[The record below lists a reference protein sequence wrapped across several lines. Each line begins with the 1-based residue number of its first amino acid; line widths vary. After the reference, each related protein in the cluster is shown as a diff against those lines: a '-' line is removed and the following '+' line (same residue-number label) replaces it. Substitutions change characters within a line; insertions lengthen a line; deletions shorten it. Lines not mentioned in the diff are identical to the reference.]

1 MAGRLPKVTEYI
13 KNIGKSVAYA
23 SIEVVKEPS
32 ETITDFMETN
42 EDLFKVIYS
51 ASKNYRQT
59 MRAIDRS
66 IKKSKIYDAANS
78 GFKAL
83 KEDLRTG
90 KFYNKERETRFEM
103 ESFGEDFA
111 DFSEFESDDLG
122 IDFDAN
128 DTDMEE
134 VDKPSADA
142 MVFAKTSAGL
152 GGVISEASRAQSNVI
167 ASSAE
172 AIANINMAS
181 AKMLSMQNERIH
193 TSIISGFAGVS
204 AGLNL
209 ISSIMNGPMI
219 NYMNESTK
227 FYGDISNKIN
237 ETNAYLKELTEMQRN
252 LYKKQEEVY
261 KQSRFDEITS
271 ANGTPDLM
279 AYAKNI
285 YKNIKDLDPTG
296 GMFSGGDE
304 NMFKMFVGSPLK
316 AIPMMIAKA
325 IIPSAVTST
334 LQAFDQ
340 NMSGLFSAFITR
352 MNSWAEEEVGE
363 GINIKGIIGRLLGI
377 KIDKKTSLDTSKY
390 TRGPIPFDGETKKA
404 IVDVIP
410 AYLARIESA
419 ISGMPERIFDGK
431 TGTFKTVRE
440 VHRNYRN
447 IAKQGAEQ
455 SVSSMYDDFDT
466 WAKSRVN
473 SMRGSDREKTAY
485 YKKLKENFR
494 KVGERVYAD
503 GGDFQP
509 FAGFGPRGE
518 RLLEDKRYSGGSGM
532 FEDDEWLSFMRYMNT
547 GKRRKAIYDVSKN
560 TIDAINRANRSL
572 EEGDGFM
579 NPYTVLFDGRLTMLD
594 KNGRYKAFRA
604 NDSSYKGEYTKNSR
618 FKSATDYLKDILAEI
633 RWIRTRGIKGGG
645 GGSTSGGPIVVGPNG
660 TARESSKM
668 SFEEYYKANFGE
680 DTYEDEYVE
689 DKEMKWSSTLT
700 PQQQSEAAK
709 YGLTRENLKE
719 MEAAKTIT
727 DKWAAAKRAVDKLL
741 HAPAKWAV
749 DVINKA
755 DQRIFDA
762 MFGTEDG
769 ETFRDKHGLEYR
781 GLLDYMVGR
790 VSQVFD
796 EFKDKMKTAW
806 GKFNEWFKKTA
817 VGKWVTEKGKAFAGS
832 VRDSLKSKFGYAKN
846 RVRESWDST
855 YGALINRL
863 RRGEVVNADDV
874 NPGYIPA
881 NYTDEYLG
889 DTGAGVFGTSNGS
902 VEDLYD
908 DIYGAQYS
916 ALGRVATKYGLT
928 MLSPGEI
935 VIPNPGRKKQMRNLS
950 GERKEKSRLMQA
962 LKSGKISHNATGTKI
977 GPIAGADSSAAM
989 DTVKKVMHEIG
1000 GKGGDIAA
1008 DALIGSGVS
1017 LITGLFGGPLIGA
1030 AAGAGYGLIKN
1041 SETVQKALFGEIG
1054 ADGERQG
1061 GFIGKETIKKFTEF
1075 KDKNGKSMIDFGIA
1089 GGILSLITPMGLV
1102 GGMLTGAT
1110 FGYVKNTSWFQEF
1123 MFGNEEKGT
1132 TGIMSQETKK
1142 KIEKAFPKMAI
1153 GAGAGILLGPFGLV
1167 GNTLLGATA
1176 GYVTTTDTFK
1186 KLLLGE
1192 EDENGKRKGGI
1203 LGAAKA
1209 GLVDPLKAFGKKFAD
1224 DLKDYAK
1231 KNIIE
1236 PTKSF
1241 LKGSG
1246 QFVKNIFVSV
1256 GDRVADGING
1266 VFAKHLG
1273 LPIEEFLRE
1282 KVFKRLSSVV
1292 GTLIKLPITATK
1304 AVIGAPFKALGA
1316 VGNTLQAGQIAR
1328 GTMDSMTAQERLD
1341 FRDKHKVRFARLGV
1355 TGRDKTKKLDSM
1367 LAGASEEELAALSG
1381 QLGTFIKNRGQSNI
1395 AYNNLMDQTGSAVSD
1410 LFDENGTW
1418 ASRGHGLLSNAY
1430 NDKKAIMKAIYKG
1443 DFDKAAK
1450 HLRRAGM
1457 DDSQIAEFMQS
1468 IDKDNLLSARAAMI
1482 QESGLDEETIAK
1494 LEGLTGYTNLH
1505 KGGNRY
1511 IKQFQRLTNTELKYR
1526 KAQNRNA
1533 AESGSETV
1541 EEDVDTEAQQLV
1553 AQNRVADNTS
1563 RMIDLL
1569 IQINNSF
1576 NGKGA
1581 ILDENGKPIPE
1592 NAANKPTSGDGNE
1605 DSSGTTSFTDA
1616 DGTITRD
1623 AEGNLSDDKQT
1634 KLAVAAKQHRDAVQQ
1649 KIADSLGNIGNNDD
1663 EEEEEEKENP
1673 SLISRIFGAVGGV
1686 GSKLMGIITGGG
1698 IASKVGIV
1706 AAALGG
1712 AALIGY
1718 GSEFVKNQLMP
1729 ALEKSPL
1736 FQKIAGYVGSL
1747 IDGIKDGSL
1756 FVKLGSM
1763 VTQGMVFATKNVIGP
1778 LAEGIVTAFPDLV
1791 KSLAIGIGKGIKNLF
1806 TGSKEVNTDYG
1817 AYLKNAASNMPI
1829 GKDESSIAADFSG
1842 GTWVPS
1848 SIPYSDS
1855 MGDTSSSTNKSNIK
1869 YTPSEKYET
1878 NSETQ
1883 LDNGSVAKTD
1893 SFGNVSVYDK
1903 NGEIL
1908 GTYNQNTGDIITT
1921 SVDDGQLG
1929 VAGRGTKNAFVRG
1942 LATGKAPA
1950 LATTLSKVGSK
1961 LFSTKSIT
1969 KSTKKFATSGFLGK
1983 VIHGTSAALKG
1994 AGKVIT
2000 GATSAAGKAGAT
2012 INNAITSGWA
2022 NTANKV
2028 ADKAGTAV
2036 LNVADSVMTTAGKV
2050 STKVSNATKGTV
2062 VEKLGKTISQ
2072 AADKI
2077 AKSETITS
2085 KSLGL
2090 VDKIISLGKKVANS
2104 EIISKIISFLGT
2116 AVKPIGDSKA
2126 VGKIFEELF
2135 EKIANKA
2142 ASTAV
2147 GKMAQKGA
2155 EVALKAA
2162 AGLTPLAIITW
2173 GKSFIDG
2180 TLLKTETLL
2189 GISKN
2194 SGLEIGIGARCAV
2207 GILNMLND
2215 NLLLGLIPLDWLA
2228 RTIADLFEPILGFT
2242 SEELEEAQK
2251 KTSELLTQAG
2261 IDAGRTVPLNEYNEQ
2276 EGILGGLW
2284 KNFTRFIKGEKAVT
2298 YKDYENDSSSSKSGS
2313 GRSDIAKGFAGKGR
2327 GGQQGGIYAGM
2338 KYGNSTIGKAG
2349 CAPVAAASMLG
2360 GNIPEAANFAQRTGH
2375 VAPDGSTDIGYFGD
2389 YFSAKGIP
2397 SRTTSNKSEVNKAL
2411 SNGNTAIMLGR
2422 DPGGGYDSAYSD
2434 SSHYITAKGAKDG
2447 SVIVNDPAI
2456 GVRKM
2461 PKSKVMRNM
2470 KASVIAGKGRE
2481 ANTAVSSAN
2490 SNVQKI
2496 ISTAKGQ
2503 VGTKEG
2509 SNGNN
2514 KYGAEYGLNYQPW
2527 CCIFVWW
2534 VFKHAGGSA
2543 LFYGGNR
2550 CASCTTLRD
2559 YYSSKGQIVST
2570 IKPGDLIFFNWDNG
2584 TARPRCQ
2591 HIGIATSTE
2600 NSDGTFTTIEGNT
2613 SSGSSGSQDN
2623 GGCVAQKTRKRS
2635 QVVSVAR
2642 PAYAG
2647 ATFDDA
2653 IPDGGSYDFA
2663 SGSPSSTDSSDSTGN
2678 TLFDKITS
2686 IGTEIV
2692 KKMYGEDLYN
2702 LVYGDGQTT
2711 DESTGSNT
2719 GVEPNVDSEGNLTG
2733 NGNDEKIWNY
2743 LRSKGYSKEGTA
2755 AVMGSLYKES
2765 GLLPN
2770 NLQNSFNKKFGLSD
2784 ADYTSQVNSGKYSKD
2799 KFANDSGG
2807 YGLAQWTYHSRKAN
2821 LYDATV
2827 SKGRSISSL
2836 KDQLDLLD
2844 TELANYGLSNTIKNA
2859 TNISDANRVFTH
2871 DFERPAGSTDYNSV
2885 TYTGRLQAAQGYYDK
2900 FKGTGRGY
2908 ANRVNTKYTNERGR
2922 ARDDSTIISTT
2933 PSGTTYNAFL
2943 QNIISILL
2951 SIADNTDAL
2960 SKILDILSKNFN
2972 IDMSSDDVKSAA
2984 SNTRKRARE
2993 ALGEFMSNRTDANEL
3008 SNILQTKDT
3017 DYLVKVMSSIA
3028 QE

>member
-13 KNIGKSVAYA
+13 KNVGRSVAYA

-122 IDFDAN
+122 IDFDA
-128 DTDMEE
+128 DDEDIEE
-134 VDKPSADA
+134 VSKPSADA
-142 MVFAKTSAGL
+142 MVYAKTSAGL
-152 GGVISEASRAQSNVI
+152 GNVISEASKAQSNII

-172 AIANINMAS
+172 AIANVNMAS

-193 TSIISGFAGVS
+193 TSILSGFAGVN

-219 NYMNESTK
+219 SYMNESTK
-227 FYGDISNKIN
+227 FYSDISNKMT

-252 LYKKQEEVY
+252 LYKKQEEIY

-279 AYAKNI
+279 VYAKNI

-352 MNSWAEEEVGE
+352 MNTWAEEEVGE
-363 GINIKGIIGRLLGI
+363 GINLKGIIGRLLGI
-377 KIDKKTSLDTSKY
+377 KIDKKTSIDTSKY

-419 ISGMPERIFDGK
+419 ISGMPERVFDGK

-440 VHRNYRN
+440 VHRDYKN

-473 SMRGSDREKTAY
+473 SMRGSDKEKTAY

-503 GGDFQP
+503 GGDFRP

-518 RLLEDKRYSGGSGM
+518 RLLEDKLYSGGSGM

-572 EEGDGFM
+572 EEGNGFM
-579 NPYTVLFDGRLTMLD
+579 NPYTALFDGRLAMLD

-618 FKSATDYLKDILAEI
+618 FKSATDYLKDILAEV
-633 RWIRTRGIKGGG
+633 RWIRTKGTGG
-645 GGSTSGGPIVVGPNG
+645 YSGGKRRRKGP
-660 TARESSKM
+660 SSDNT
-668 SFEEYYKANFGE
+668 SFEEYYRSNFGE
-680 DTYEDEYVE
+680 DSYEDEYVE
-689 DKEMKWSSTLT
+689 DKEMKWSSNLT

-817 VGKWVTEKGKAFAGS
+817 VGKWVTERGKEFAGS
-832 VRDSLKSKFGYAKN
+832 VKDSLKSKLGFAKN

-855 YGALINRL
+855 YGSLINRL

-874 NPGYIPA
+874 GPGYIPA

-889 DTGAGVFGTSNGS
+889 DTGAGVFGTSTGS
-902 VEDLYD
+902 DEDFHD
-908 DIYGAQYS
+908 DIYRAQYS

-935 VIPNPGRKKQMRNLS
+935 VIPNPGRNRQMKNLS
-950 GERKEKSRLMQA
+950 SERKEKSRLMRA
-962 LKSGKISHNATGTKI
+962 LKSGRISHNATGTRI
-977 GPIAGADSSAAM
+977 GPIAGQNSSAAM
-989 DTVKKVMHEIG
+989 DTVRKVMHEIG

-1089 GGILSLITPMGLV
+1089 GGILSLVTPMGLV

-1110 FGYVKNTSWFQEF
+1110 LGYVKNTSWFQEF
-1123 MFGNEEKGT
+1123 MFGDEEKGT

-1142 KIEKAFPKMAI
+1142 KIEKAFPRMAI

-1209 GLVDPLKAFGKKFAD
+1209 GLVEPLKAFGKKFAD
-1224 DLKDYAK
+1224 DLKDYAQ

-1246 QFVKNIFVSV
+1246 QFVKNIFVSI

-1282 KVFKRLSSVV
+1282 KVFKRLGSVV
-1292 GTLIKLPITATK
+1292 GTLIKLPIAATK
-1304 AVIGAPFKALGA
+1304 AVIAAPFKVGQSI
-1316 VGNTLQAGQIAR
+1316 GNTLQAGQIAR
-1328 GTMDSMTAQERLD
+1328 GTMDSMTAQERMD
-1341 FRDKHKVRFARLGV
+1341 FRNKHKVRFTRLGI
-1355 TGRDKTKKLDSM
+1355 TGRDKTKNLDAM
-1367 LAGASEEELAALSG
+1367 LAGASEEDLATLSG
-1381 QLGTFIKNRGQSNI
+1381 QLGTFIKNRGRSNI
-1395 AYNNLMDQTGSAVSD
+1395 AYNNLMDQTGAAVSD
-1410 LFDENGTW
+1410 LFDANGTW

-1443 DFDKAAK
+1443 DFNKAEK
-1450 HLRRAGM
+1450 YLRRAGM
-1457 DDSQIAEFMQS
+1457 NDSQIAEFMQT
-1468 IDKDNLLSARAAMI
+1468 INKDNLLSARAAMI
-1482 QESGLDEETIAK
+1482 QESGLDEETISK

-1526 KAQNRNA
+1526 KAQNRKA
-1533 AESGSETV
+1533 AKNGGEAV
-1541 EEDVDTEAQQLV
+1541 EEDVDTETQQLV

-1592 NAANKPTSGDGNE
+1592 NAANKPTSGDGNK
-1605 DSSGTTSFTDA
+1605 DSTGTTSFTDA

-1649 KIADSLGNIGNNDD
+1649 KIADSLGNLGGN
-1663 EEEEEEKENP
+1663 EEDKEEEEKETP

-1686 GSKLMGIITGGG
+1686 GSKLMSVITGGG
-1698 IASKVGIV
+1698 VASKVGIV
-1706 AAALGG
+1706 AAAIGG

-1718 GSEFVKNQLMP
+1718 GSEFVKKHLMP
-1729 ALEKSPL
+1729 ALEKSEL
-1736 FQKIAGYVGSL
+1736 FQT
-1747 IDGIKDGSL
+1747 IKSHIVNFANSISDGSL
-1756 FVKLGSM
+1756 FTKLGSM
-1763 VTQGMVFATKNVIGP
+1763 ITQGTVFAAKNVVGP
-1778 LAEGIVTAFPDLV
+1778 LAEGIVSAFPDLV

-1806 TGSKEVNTDYG
+1806 TGSNKVNTDYG
-1817 AYLKNAASNMPI
+1817 AYLKTAAASMPV
-1829 GKDESSIAADFSG
+1829 GKDESAIAADFSG
-1842 GTWVPS
+1842 SSWSPS
-1848 SIPYSDS
+1848 SIPYSDEDS
-1855 MGDTSSSTNKSNIK
+1855 GSSTSSTDSSVKISPTTT
-1869 YTPSEKYET
+1869 YEK
-1878 NSETQ
+1878 NSETA
-1883 LDNGSVAKTD
+1883 LSNGGTAKTD
-1893 SFGNVSVYDK
+1893 AFGNVSIYDK
-1903 NGEIL
+1903 SGEIV
-1908 GTYNQNTGDIITT
+1908 GTYNQDTGDIITT
-1921 SVDDGQLG
+1921 SVDNGQLG
-1929 VAGRGTKNAFVRG
+1929 VAGRTTTNALVRG
-1942 LATGKAPA
+1942 LATGKVPA
-1950 LATTLSKVGSK
+1950 ASTVLSKIGSK
-1961 LFSTKSIT
+1961 LFSTDSIK
-1969 KSTKKFATSGFLGK
+1969 KSTIKAAKGGLLSKA
-1983 VIHGTSAALKG
+1983 IHGTSAVVKG
-1994 AGKVIT
+1994 AGKIVT
-2000 GATSAAGKAGAT
+2000 DATSAAGKVGAGLNKALK
-2012 INNAITSGWA
+2012 SGWSGIVE
-2022 NTANKV
+2022 TAT
-2028 ADKAGTAV
+2028 DKIGTGV
-2036 LNVADSVMTTAGKV
+2036 LNVADKVMTTAGNISKSV
-2050 STKVSNATKGTV
+2050 AEKTQGKGAV
-2062 VEKLGKTISQ
+2062 VESLGKTVSQ

-2077 AKSETITS
+2077 ANSETITS
-2085 KSLGL
+2085 KTLGL
-2090 VDKIISLGKKVANS
+2090 ADKIIALGKKVADS
-2104 EIISKIISFLGT
+2104 EIVTKIISFLGT

-2126 VGKIFEELF
+2126 FGKIFKELF
-2135 EKIANKA
+2135 EKVASKA
-2142 ASTAV
+2142 ATTAV

-2162 AGLTPLAIITW
+2162 AGLTPLAIVTW
-2173 GKSFIDG
+2173 AKSFIDG

-2189 GISKN
+2189 GVSKN

-2215 NLLLGLIPLDWLA
+2215 NLLLGLVPLDWLA

-2251 KTSELLTQAG
+2251 KTAELLTQAG
-2261 IDAGRTVPLNEYNEQ
+2261 IDAGRTVSLDEYNEQ
-2276 EGILGGLW
+2276 KGILGNAW
-2284 KNFTRFIKGEKAVT
+2284 SSIKNFFTGNKSVT
-2298 YKDYENDSSSSKSGS
+2298 YKDYENTTTTTTTTSGS
-2313 GRSDIAKGFAGKGR
+2313 GRAAIARGFAGKGR

-2338 KYGNSTIGKAG
+2338 RYGNSTIGKSG

-2375 VAPDGSTDIGYFGD
+2375 VAADGSTDIGYFGD

-2397 SRTTSNKSEVNKAL
+2397 SRTTTNKSEVNKAL
-2411 SNGNTAIMLGR
+2411 SNGNTAVMLGR
-2422 DPGGGYDSAYSD
+2422 DPGGGYDSAYSN
-2434 SSHYITAKGAKDG
+2434 SSHYITAKGSKDG
-2447 SVIVNDPAI
+2447 NVIVNDPAI
-2456 GVRKM
+2456 GIRKM
-2461 PKSKVMRNM
+2461 PKSKVMKNM
-2470 KASVIAGKGRE
+2470 KASVITGRGRKFSGGDRDDSGTGTTAL
-2481 ANTAVSSAN
+2481 ANAR
-2490 SNVQKI
+2490 KI
-2496 ISTAKGQ
+2496 INMARSQ
-2503 VGTKEG
+2503 VGTTEG
-2509 SNGNN
+2509 SNNDN

-2527 CCIFVWW
+2527 CCMFVWW

-2543 LFYGGNR
+2543 LFYGGNK

-2570 IKPGDLIFFNWDNG
+2570 IQPGDLIFFNWDNG
-2584 TARPRCQ
+2584 TARPNCQ

-2600 NSDGTFTTIEGNT
+2600 SSDGSFKTIEGNT

-2623 GGCVAQKTRKRS
+2623 GGCVAEKTRKRS

-2642 PAYAG
+2642 PAYEG

-2653 IPDGGSYDFA
+2653 IPDGGYYDFA
-2663 SGSPSSTDSSDSTGN
+2663 SGSTTNGAG
-2678 TLFDKITS
+2678 TLFDTLTQLGTS
-2686 IGTEIV
+2686 II
-2692 KKMYGEDLYN
+2692 KNMYGEDLYN

-2711 DESTGSNT
+2711 SESTGSST
-2719 GVEPNVDSEGNLTG
+2719 GVAMNVDDDGNLTG
-2733 NGNDEKIWNY
+2733 NGNDEKIWTY

-2770 NLQNSFNKKFGLSD
+2770 NLQNTYNNKFGLSD
-2784 ADYTSQVNSGKYSKD
+2784 SEYTNQVNSGTYSKN

-2807 YGLAQWTYHSRKAN
+2807 YGLAQWTYHSRKSN

-2827 SKGRSISSL
+2827 SKGRSIANL
-2836 KDQLDLLD
+2836 KDQLDFLD
-2844 TELANYGLSNTIKNA
+2844 TELASYGLTNAIKNA
-2859 TNISDANRVFTH
+2859 TNISNANKIFTH
-2871 DFERPAGSTDYNSV
+2871 DFERPAGYKDFNSA
-2885 TYTGRLQAAQGYYDK
+2885 TYTGRLQAAQGYYNK

-2908 ANRVNTKYTNERGR
+2908 AGRVNTKYTNERGR
-2922 ARDDSTIISTT
+2922 ARDDSTIISAA

-2951 SIADNTDAL
+2951 SIADNTEAL

-2972 IDMSSDDVKSAA
+2972 IDMSSDDVKKAA
-2984 SNTRKRARE
+2984 SSTRKRARE
-2993 ALGEFMSNRTDANEL
+2993 ALGEFMSNKTDAEEL

-3017 DYLVKVMSSIA
+3017 DYLVKVMSTIA

>member
-13 KNIGKSVAYA
+13 KNVGRSVAYA

-122 IDFDAN
+122 IDFDAE
-128 DTDMEE
+128 DEDIEE
-134 VDKPSADA
+134 VSKPSADA
-142 MVFAKTSAGL
+142 MVYAKTSAGL
-152 GGVISEASRAQSNVI
+152 GNVISEASKAQSNII

-172 AIANINMAS
+172 AIANVNMAS

-193 TSIISGFAGVS
+193 TSILSGFAGVN

-227 FYGDISNKIN
+227 FYSDISNKMT

-261 KQSRFDEITS
+261 KQSKFDEITS

-296 GMFSGGDE
+296 GMFSGSDE

-352 MNSWAEEEVGE
+352 MNTWAEEDVGE
-363 GINIKGIIGRLLGI
+363 GINLKGIIGRLLGI
-377 KIDKKTSLDTSKY
+377 KIDKKTSIDTSKY

-419 ISGMPERIFDGK
+419 ISGMPERVFDGK

-440 VHRNYRN
+440 VHRDYKN

-466 WAKSRVN
+466 WAKNRVK
-473 SMRGSDREKTAY
+473 SMRGSDKEKTAY

-503 GGDFQP
+503 GGDFRP

-518 RLLEDKRYSGGSGM
+518 RLLEDKLYSGGSGM

-572 EEGDGFM
+572 EEGNGFM
-579 NPYTVLFDGRLTMLD
+579 NPYTALFDGRLGMLD

-618 FKSATDYLKDILAEI
+618 FKSATDYLKDILAEV
-633 RWIRTRGIKGGG
+633 RWIRTKGTGG
-645 GGSTSGGPIVVGPNG
+645 YSGGKRKRKG
-660 TARESSKM
+660 SSDNT
-668 SFEEYYKANFGE
+668 SFEEYYKSNFGE
-680 DTYEDEYVE
+680 DSYEDEYVE
-689 DKEMKWSSTLT
+689 DKEIKWSSTLT

-817 VGKWVTEKGKAFAGS
+817 VGKWVTERGKEFAGS
-832 VRDSLKSKFGYAKN
+832 VKDSLKSKLGFAKN

-855 YGALINRL
+855 YGSLINRL

-874 NPGYIPA
+874 GPGYIPA

-889 DTGAGVFGTSNGS
+889 DTGAGVFGTSTS
-902 VEDLYD
+902 SDEDFYD

-935 VIPNPGRKKQMRNLS
+935 VIPNPGRNRQMKNLS
-950 GERKEKSRLMQA
+950 SERKEKSRLMRA
-962 LKSGKISHNATGTKI
+962 LKSGRISHNATGTRI
-977 GPIAGADSSAAM
+977 GPIAGQNSSDAM
-989 DTVKKVMHEIG
+989 DVVRKVMHEIG

-1089 GGILSLITPMGLV
+1089 GGILSLVTPMGLV

-1110 FGYVKNTSWFQEF
+1110 LGYVKNTSWFQEF
-1123 MFGNEEKGT
+1123 MFGDEEKGT

-1142 KIEKAFPKMAI
+1142 KIEKAFPRMAI

-1167 GNTLLGATA
+1167 GNSLLGATA

-1192 EDENGKRKGGI
+1192 EDENGKRNGGI
-1203 LGAAKA
+1203 LGAVKA
-1209 GLVDPLKAFGKKFAD
+1209 GLVEPLKAFGKKFAD
-1224 DLKDYAK
+1224 DLKDYAQ

-1246 QFVKNIFVSV
+1246 QFVKNIFVSI

-1282 KVFKRLSSVV
+1282 KVFKRLGSVV

-1304 AVIGAPFKALGA
+1304 AVIAAPFKALGA

-1328 GTMDSMTAQERLD
+1328 GTMDSMTAQERMD
-1341 FRDKHKVRFARLGV
+1341 FRNKHKIRFTRLGI
-1355 TGRDKTKKLDSM
+1355 TGRDKTKNLDAM
-1367 LAGASEEELAALSG
+1367 LAGASEEDLAALSG

-1395 AYNNLMDQTGSAVSD
+1395 AYNNLMDQTGAAVSD
-1410 LFDENGTW
+1410 LFDANGTW

-1443 DFDKAAK
+1443 DFNKAEK
-1450 HLRRAGM
+1450 YLRRAGM
-1457 DDSQIAEFMQS
+1457 DDSQIAEFMQT

-1482 QESGLDEETIAK
+1482 QESGLDEETISK

-1526 KAQNRNA
+1526 KAQNRKA
-1533 AESGSETV
+1533 AKNGGEAV
-1541 EEDVDTEAQQLV
+1541 EEDVDTETQQLV

-1592 NAANKPTSGDGNE
+1592 NAANKPTSGDGNK

-1634 KLAVAAKQHRDAVQQ
+1634 KLAIAAKQHRDAVQQ
-1649 KIADSLGNIGNNDD
+1649 KIADSLGNLGED
-1663 EEEEEEKENP
+1663 EEDKEEEEKETP

-1686 GSKLMGIITGGG
+1686 GSKLMSVITGGG
-1698 IASKVGIV
+1698 VASKVGIV
-1706 AAALGG
+1706 AAAIGG

-1718 GSEFVKNQLMP
+1718 GSEFVKKHLMP
-1729 ALEKSPL
+1729 ALENSEL
-1736 FQKIAGYVGSL
+1736 FQTIKSHVVNFANSIT
-1747 IDGIKDGSL
+1747 DGTL
-1756 FVKLGSM
+1756 FTKLGSII
-1763 VTQGMVFATKNVIGP
+1763 TQGAVFAAKNVVGP
-1778 LAEGIVTAFPDLV
+1778 LVEGIVTAFPDLI

-1806 TGSKEVNTDYG
+1806 TGSKEVNTDFG
-1817 AYLKNAASNMPI
+1817 AYIKNASNSMPI
-1829 GKDESSIAADFSG
+1829 GKDESTIAADFSG
-1842 GTWVPS
+1842 ATWSPS

-1855 MGDTSSSTNKSNIK
+1855 IDADSSSSSSKSSIK
-1869 YTPSEKYET
+1869 YTPNEKYEA

-1883 LDNGSVAKTD
+1883 LDNGAIAKTD
-1893 SFGNVSVYDK
+1893 SFGNVSVYDSD
-1903 NGEIL
+1903 GEIL
-1908 GTYNQNTGDIITT
+1908 GTYNQDSGDIITT

-1929 VAGRGTKNAFVRG
+1929 VAGRGTKNALVRG
-1942 LATGKAPA
+1942 LATGKVPS
-1950 LATTLSKVGSK
+1950 LATTLSKAGSK
-1961 LFSTKSIT
+1961 LFSTKSIA
-1969 KSTKKFATSGFLGK
+1969 KSTKKFATSGLIGK
-1983 VIHGTSAALKG
+1983 VVHGTSTALKG
-1994 AGKVIT
+1994 AGKIIT

-2012 INNAITSGWA
+2012 INNAIKSGWS

-2036 LNVADSVMTTAGKV
+2036 LNATDNVMTAAGKV
-2050 STKVSNATKGTV
+2050 STKVSNATKGTIA
-2062 VEKLGKTISQ
+2062 EKLGSTISE
-2072 AADKI
+2072 AAEKI
-2077 AKSETITS
+2077 SKSETITS

-2090 VDKIISLGKKVANS
+2090 ADKILELGKKVANS
-2104 EIISKIISFLGT
+2104 SIVSKIVDFLGS
-2116 AVKPIGDSKA
+2116 AIKPIGDSKA
-2126 VGKIFEELF
+2126 LGKIFEELF
-2135 EKIANKA
+2135 EKIGKKA
-2142 ASTAV
+2142 ATTAV
-2147 GKMAQKGA
+2147 GSAAQKGA
-2155 EVALKAA
+2155 QVALKAA
-2162 AGLTPLAIITW
+2162 AGLTPLAIVTW
-2173 GKSFIDG
+2173 AKSFADG

-2189 GISKN
+2189 GVTKD
-2194 SGLEIGIGARCAV
+2194 SGLELGIGARCVV

-2215 NLLLGLIPLDWLA
+2215 NLLLGLIPMDWLVS
-2228 RTIADLFEPILGFT
+2228 TIADLFEPILGF
-2242 SEELEEAQK
+2242 SSDELKEAQDK
-2251 KTSELLTQAG
+2251 SDEILTQAG
-2261 IDAGRTVPLNEYNEQ
+2261 IDAGRTVSLDEYNKQ
-2276 EGILGGLW
+2276 EGILGGAW
-2284 KNFTRFIKGEKAVT
+2284 NSIKRFFTGEKAVT
-2298 YKDYENDSSSSKSGS
+2298 YKNYENNSSSSGKGRSYTSTKYS
-2313 GRSDIAKGFAGKGR
+2313 GRGR

-2375 VAPDGSTDIGYFGD
+2375 VAADGSTDIGYFGD

-2397 SRTTSNKSEVNKAL
+2397 NRTTTNKSEVNKAL
-2411 SNGNTAIMLGR
+2411 SNGNTAVMLGR
-2422 DPGGGYDSAYSD
+2422 DPGGGYDSAYSN
-2434 SSHYITAKGAKDG
+2434 SSHYITAKGSKDG
-2447 SVIVNDPAI
+2447 NVIVNDPAI
-2456 GVRKM
+2456 GIRKM

-2470 KASVIAGKGRE
+2470 KASVITGRGRRFSGAARDDE
-2481 ANTAVSSAN
+2481 NTTGLANAR
-2490 SNVQKI
+2490 KI
-2496 ISTAKGQ
+2496 INMARSQ
-2503 VGTKEG
+2503 VGTTEG
-2509 SNGNN
+2509 SNNSN

-2527 CCIFVWW
+2527 CCMFVWW
-2534 VFKHAGGSA
+2534 VFRHAGGSA
-2543 LFYGGNR
+2543 LFYGGNK

-2559 YYSSKGQIVST
+2559 YYSDKGQIVST
-2570 IKPGDLIFFNWDNG
+2570 IQPGDLIFFNWDNG
-2584 TARPRCQ
+2584 TARPNCQ

-2600 NSDGTFTTIEGNT
+2600 SSDGSFKTIEGNT

-2623 GGCVAQKTRKRS
+2623 GGCVAEKTRKRS

-2642 PAYAG
+2642 PAYNG

-2653 IPDGGSYDFA
+2653 IPDGGNYDFA
-2663 SGSPSSTDSSDSTGN
+2663 SGGLSSENGSG
-2678 TLFDKITS
+2678 TLFDTIS
-2686 IGTEIV
+2686 QLGTTII
-2692 KKMYGEDLYN
+2692 KNMYGEDLYN

-2711 DESTGSNT
+2711 DESTGST
-2719 GVEPNVDSEGNLTG
+2719 TKVAMNVDDTGNLTG
-2733 NGNDEKIWNY
+2733 NGNDEKIWTY

-2755 AVMGSLYKES
+2755 AIMGSLYKES
-2765 GLLPN
+2765 GLLSN
-2770 NLQNSFNKKFGLSD
+2770 NLQNTYNSKFGLSD
-2784 ADYTSQVNSGKYSKD
+2784 AEYTNQVNSGAYSKN

-2807 YGLAQWTYHSRKAN
+2807 YGLAQWTYHSRKSN

-2827 SKGRSISSL
+2827 SKGRSIANL
-2836 KDQLDLLD
+2836 KDQLDFLD
-2844 TELANYGLSNTIKNA
+2844 TELANYGLTNTIKNA
-2859 TNISDANRVFTH
+2859 TSISDANKVFTH
-2871 DFERPAGSTDYNSV
+2871 DFERPAGYTNYNSE
-2885 TYTGRLQAAQGYYDK
+2885 TYTGRLQAAQGYYNK

-2908 ANRVNTKYTNERGR
+2908 AGRVNTKYTNERGR
-2922 ARDDSTIISTT
+2922 ARDDSTIISSA

-2951 SIADNTDAL
+2951 SIADNTEAL

-2972 IDMSSDDVKSAA
+2972 IDMSSDDVKKAA
-2984 SNTRKRARE
+2984 SSTRKRARE
-2993 ALGEFMSNRTDANEL
+2993 ALGEFMSNKTDAEEL

-3017 DYLVKVMSSIA
+3017 DYLVKVMSTIA